1 MDCSGQNK
9 NSQRKKRKSIES
21 KKKQINEKKS
31 FESFFLFASCSRLE
45 REKRRKLKQSN
56 RIERQKK
63 TKVWIYIEKKRKS
76 HERQRSVFICLY
88 ETKSNANLM

>member
-1 MDCSGQNK
+1 MNCSGQNK
-9 NSQRKKRKSIES
+9 IPKEKNESQLNL